1 MVATA
6 VAIGCGIHSAAVL
19 SWYTVASGMVAVVV
33 RVATVLLSGC
43 NSSCNR
49 LQYTQCCST
58 ELVHAQLLIAWLQ
71 WLSGLQQYYL
81 VVATAVAIGCSVQ
94 CYSSELVHS

>member
-6 VAIGCGIHSAAVL
+6 VAIGCIIHHAAVV

-33 RVATVLLSGC
+33 KVATLLLSGC

-49 LQYTQCCST
+49 LQYTPCCST
-58 ELVHAQLLIAWLQ
+58 KLVQLLVAWLQ
-71 WLSGLQQYYL
+71 WLSRLQHYYL
-81 VVATAVAIGCSVQ
+81 VVATAVAV
-94 CYSSELVHS
+94 